1 MTALEATAAPGAR
14 TARSARARSMGLLL
28 AVAALAATC
37 VLSVALGSR
46 AVPLGTVWQALV
58 AFDPASASQEVVREL
73 RVPRTCLGLLVGAAL
88 GLSGT
93 LLQGVTRN
101 PLADPGI
108 MGISAG
114 AAAFVVFGVMVLGA
128 QELYTYV
135 WLGFLGA
142 ALATV
147 LVYGVA
153 SLGREGATP
162 VKLALVGAAVTA
174 ALSSVTTAIVLI
186 DVEALDEL
194 RAWQVGTL
202 GGRFAPVV
210 WQVLPFIA
218 VGAVAALACGRAL
231 NGFALGEDMARA
243 LGLRVRLSRTVMF
256 ASVAVLA
263 GAATAACGPI
273 AFLGLAVPHLA
284 RMICG
289 PDYRWILGYSLVL
302 GPTVLLLADVAGRL
316 VLPSGELQVGVVL
329 GVLGAP
335 VFIALVRYRDLAEL

>member
-1 MTALEATAAPGAR
+1 VTAHAAAAPAR
-14 TARSARARSMGLLL
+14 TRAARSTRSLAAGLLL
-28 AVAALAATC
+28 AVAVLVATC
-37 VLSVALGSR
+37 VLSLALGSR
-46 AVPLGTVWQALV
+46 AVPLESVWQALV
-58 AFDPASASQEVVREL
+58 DFDPNSAAQEVVREL

-108 MGISAG
+108 MGISSG
-114 AAAFVVFGVMVLGA
+114 AAAFVVFGIMVLGA
-128 QELYTYV
+128 QELYAYV

-147 LVYGVA
+147 LVYGIA

-162 VKLALVGAAVTA
+162 VKLALVGAALTA
-174 ALSSVTTAIVLI
+174 GLTSITNAIVLI
-186 DVEALDEL
+186 DVEALDAL
-194 RAWQVGTL
+194 RQWQVGTL

-210 WQVLPFIA
+210 WQVLPFIV
-218 VGAVAALACGRAL
+218 VGSVAALACGRAL
-231 NGFALGEDMARA
+231 NGLALGEDVARA
-243 LGLRVRLSRTVMF
+243 LGLRVGLSRLVLF

-273 AFLGLAVPHLA
+273 AFLGLCVPHLA

-289 PDYRWILGYSLVL
+289 PDYRWILCYSLVL
-302 GPTVLLLADVAGRL
+302 GPVVLLLADILGRV

-329 GVLGAP
+329 GVLGGP
-335 VFIALVRYRDLAEL
+335 IFIALVRYRDVAEL

>member
-1 MTALEATAAPGAR
+1 VTAHAAPAAPEVRGAR
-14 TARSARARSMGLLL
+14 STRALSTGLML

-37 VLSVALGSR
+37 VLSVTFGSR
-46 AVPLGTVWQALV
+46 SIPLQTVWDALV
-58 AFDPASASQEVVREL
+58 DFDPGSAAQEVVREL
-73 RVPRTCLGLLVGAAL
+73 RVPRTVLGVLVGAAL

-114 AAAFVVFGVMVLGA
+114 AAAFVVFGIMVLGA
-128 QELYTYV
+128 QQLYAYV

-174 ALSSVTTAIVLI
+174 GLTSITNAIVLI
-186 DVEALDEL
+186 DNDALDAL
-194 RAWQVGTL
+194 RQWQVGTL

-218 VGAVAALACGRAL
+218 LGTVGALACGRAL
-231 NGFALGEDMARA
+231 NGLALGEDVARA
-243 LGLRVRLSRTVMF
+243 LGLRVGWSRIAIF
-256 ASVAVLA
+256 SSVAVLA

-289 PDYRWILGYSLVL
+289 PDYRWILAYSLVL
-302 GPTVLLLADVAGRL
+302 GPVVLLLADVLGRV

-329 GVLGAP
+329 GVLGGP
-335 VFIALVRYRDLAEL
+335 IFIALVRYRNLAQL